1 MVFIVTAVLLVFPAV
16 VFVAVVSTVVFL
28 IILFLTHHHVDQE
41 EKEKKK
47 RSVGWKPHPYLNSD
61 QTPSFPPP
69 RLTSSD
75 QTVSSPQ
82 EPKAHC
88 APNPPTPRF
97 SPIVVR
103 SQLHWEEPTLWQP
116 HNSPWVV
123 SVLGM
128 LNAATSMSE
137 SFQGWAHKT
146 PTSDHFNHLVT
157 KTRHKNGSRDL
168 STLQNGS

>member
-28 IILFLTHHHVDQE
+28 IILFLTPHHVDQE

-47 RSVGWKPHPYLNSD
+47 RSVGWKLHPHLTSD

-88 APNPPTPRF
+88 APKPPTHPQIQSNCCKVTTALRGAHF
-97 SPIVVR
+97 KA
-103 SQLHWEEPTLWQP
+103 LWQQP
-116 HNSPWVV
+116 LGCLCAGDAQCCYSNVWILSRLSAQNSHKWPFQ
-123 SVLGM
+123 
-128 LNAATSMSE
+128 
-137 SFQGWAHKT
+137 SF
-146 PTSDHFNHLVT
+146 S
-157 KTRHKNGSRDL
+157 HKN
-168 STLQNGS
+168 TT